1 MLDSSHRAERE
12 RQKNKKNCQR
22 ERETFSNVL
31 AEIVVIKEIYIL
43 QIINFGLVWFGS
55 VLVDFTIL

>member
-1 MLDSSHRAERE
+1 M
-12 RQKNKKNCQR
+12 
-22 ERETFSNVL
+22 
-31 AEIVVIKEIYIL
+31 IKEIYRIL